1 MISSWTDIFICCIIL
16 CMLNESDK
24 VVLQKFQI
32 AVIESSDDS
41 NNSSSESQISDP
53 DFDDEEIAADEFEND
68 IIARKISTERKFDN
82 DMQRRSFLEKD
93 MAYTVAGRFSSK
105 LLVEVEEILFDD

>member
-1 MISSWTDIFICCIIL
+1 
-16 CMLNESDK
+16 MLNESDK

-53 DFDDEEIAADEFEND
+53 DFDDEEIALN
-68 IIARKISTERKFDN
+68 
-82 DMQRRSFLEKD
+82 L
-93 MAYTVAGRFSSK
+93 
-105 LLVEVEEILFDD
+105 